1 MHRVWFLFLV
11 GLEYNIT
18 QPCKRRWYHVIFC
31 NKCSFVLKSLD
42 FFENLFQLFM
52 WKNCWKFRSITNFY
66 YIPLLFVC
74 WPLDY
79 LFKTYCWRKEG
90 AFHGK
95 TTQQGSKKKGR
106 SYHHFCAYSKC
117 CTFEFWTKNYFSQRF
132 LIPLAKQIYGILS
145 MPCKAVQKT
154 TSRKIIKWF
163 FFWW

>member
-11 GLEYNIT
+11 RLEYNIT
-18 QPCKRRWYHVIFC
+18 QPCKRRWYHLIFC

-52 WKNCWKFRSITNFY
+52 WNNCWKFRSITNFYY

-90 AFHGK
+90 AFYGK
-95 TTQQGSKKKGR
+95 TTRQGSKKKGR
-106 SYHHFCAYSKC
+106 CYHHFCTYLYIWILEQELS
-117 CTFEFWTKNYFSQRF
+117 FFSQRF
-132 LIPLAKQIYGILS
+132 LTPLTKSQYEILYI
-145 MPCKAVQKT
+145 PCKAVH
-154 TSRKIIKWF
+154 
-163 FFWW
+163 

>member
-1 MHRVWFLFLV
+1 
-11 GLEYNIT
+11 
-18 QPCKRRWYHVIFC
+18 
-31 NKCSFVLKSLD
+31 
-42 FFENLFQLFM
+42 M

-95 TTQQGSKKKGR
+95 TTRQGSKKKGR

-132 LIPLAKQIYGILS
+132 LSPLAKPIRNCIYALQGCTKNNLQKDNKMFFCGKNQIKINKNHLTTVFYLKMKLS
-145 MPCKAVQKT
+145 YQSCHH
-154 TSRKIIKWF
+154 F
-163 FFWW
+163 